1 VNAAKRAAGWPRLRR
16 LRRDEQGQSAI
27 EMALAMPIFLMV
39 VIGMVQVALV
49 VQTYCN
55 ATYACR
61 NAARYAALHSTVS
74 LAPIT
79 ASGVQTMVKGG
90 LFLSGTITPTV
101 TVQYSTGPFVLG
113 STPTFSTSSSNNV
126 IGNLVLV
133 KATWGQT
140 ITIPFIAPI
149 TFSVGTQT
157 TKLISR

>member
-1 VNAAKRAAGWPRLRR
+1 MRVPVRLRG

-27 EMALAMPIFLMV
+27 EMAMAMPIFLMV
-39 VIGMVQVALV
+39 VIGMVQTALV

-61 NAARYAALHSTVS
+61 NAARYAALHSTTS

-79 ASGVQTMVKGG
+79 SSGVQTMVQGG
-90 LFLSGTITPTV
+90 LFLSGTISPTI
-101 TVQYSTGPFVLG
+101 TVQYSTGPFILG
-113 STPTFSTSSSNNV
+113 STPSFSSSSSNNI

-133 KATWGQT
+133 KATWSQT
-140 ITIPFIAPI
+140 ISIPFISPI
-149 TFSVGTQT
+149 SFSVGTQT